1 MIIIRILEA
10 ARIIYLLAKN
20 PSEGRKEKKIFDQDL
35 GLFEAL
41 LESVP
46 SVIVLSIIS
55 AFGGKQ
61 CEILSVTFE
70 IKLFYFF
77 V

>member
-1 MIIIRILEA
+1 MIIIHILEA
-10 ARIIYLLAKN
+10 ARIIYLLTKN
-20 PSEGRKEKKIFDQDL
+20 PSEGKRKKKIFDQDL

-55 AFGGKQ
+55 VFGGKQ
-61 CEILSVTFE
+61 CEILSVTFK
-70 IKLFYFF
+70 IKLFIFF